1 MTFYEFISYLGPGDK
16 FIYKDREYL
25 LIKTTPADCGFTSLC
40 GHSMALSLD
49 TFELFAFD
57 NDWEVEIVY
66 YQGG

>member
-1 MTFYEFISYLGPGDK
+1 MAFYEFISYLGPGDK

-25 LIKTTPADCGFTSLC
+25 LIKTTPADFGFSSLSN
-40 GHSMALSLD
+40 HSLAVSLD
-49 TFELFAFD
+49 TFEIVLFD